1 MNKKNKFNIKNN
13 RLDFL
18 TKQYNSLKKSL
29 KEKELELEER
39 NNKEHQIDTLLLDL
53 EILKKEYES
62 LISELKSK
70 RVEYEILINQLR
82 ILNREKKIS

>member
-1 MNKKNKFNIKNN
+1 MLF
-13 RLDFL
+13 R
-18 TKQYNSLKKSL
+18 S
-29 KEKELELEER
+29 
-39 NNKEHQIDTLLLDL
+39 KEHQIDTLLLDL

>member
-1 MNKKNKFNIKNN
+1 MNKKITFNIQKN

-39 NNKEHQIDTLLLDL
+39 NNKEQQMDTLILDL
-53 EILKKEYES
+53 EMLKKEWEN
-62 LISELKSK
+62 LISDLKSK
-70 RVEYEILINQLR
+70 RVEYEILISQLK
-82 ILNREKKIS
+82 ILNKK